1 MKRNEKSF
9 MAIWRYS
16 GHLMGIPETIL
27 FRDEQ
32 DALDIFRIGNLC
44 EPEIS
49 MESKV
54 MATSLVNSAPLFAGL
69 TERHAPSQACKLYIF
84 EFRAH

>member
-1 MKRNEKSF
+1 

-32 DALDIFRIGNLC
+32 DALEIFRIGTLC
-44 EPEIS
+44 EPGIS

-54 MATSLVNSAPLFAGL
+54 RRHRWSIPL
-69 TERHAPSQACKLYIF
+69 RCSPD
-84 EFRAH
+84 